1 MYLLCLYIH
10 FFVFF
15 LELNEAKQRA
25 QQAEALSSVQ
35 SQLLAQKEHQIETL
49 LQDKLTTQQA
59 YNALQQRL
67 TDAERHV
74 HSASGAQSVH
84 TYAHSPHQPASHM
97 AAGNLYNINTTAAT
111 PKASGASAVTL
122 SAASP
127 DALNRIDLLRQQLD
141 ATFRELEDAKRG
153 VYNKSHSASDSVS
166 NASYR
171 GPPTT
176 PHTIHPLQSNNQSVP
191 VSPQS
196 VHSSY
201 STVTGSSLPSS
212 SNHNYNYNG
221 DLQYISSLA
230 AIQEEGTVR
239 SGTSANNTADNAS
252 VHSVHNSSVYGSV
265 LPSMYG
271 SVYNNTI
278 HGSVQNST
286 HNSVHNHSVYDRSVG
301 IADRKEGTSSIA
313 RDNVVGNAS
322 VRSEYT
328 AQGTP
333 LHAMLGGMYQSQQER
348 EEQVIR
354 VFCYRYYFFEGRK
367 YLLLSI
373 HSIHPTFYRLFN
385 SGKLSS
391 RASFTQN

>member
-1 MYLLCLYIH
+1 MYTHQCFSSTVHNFCIFLLCA
-10 FFVFF
+10 
-15 LELNEAKQRA
+15 ELNEARQRA

-67 TDAERHV
+67 TDAERHA
-74 HSASGAQSVH
+74 HSVNGAHSVH
-84 TYAHSPHQPASHM
+84 THAHSVNHSPHQPASHI
-97 AAGNLYNINTTAAT
+97 AASNLYNINTTTAAT
-111 PKASGASAVTL
+111 PKAGSGGSAVTL
-122 SAASP
+122 SVASP
-127 DALNRIDLLRQQLD
+127 DAMNRIDLLRQQLD

-153 VYNKSHSASDSVS
+153 VYNKSHSGSGSVS

-176 PHTIHPLQSNNQSVP
+176 PHTIHPLHSTSQSAP

-196 VHSSY
+196 VQSSY

-212 SNHNYNYNG
+212 GNHNYNYNG

-252 VHSVHNSSVYGSV
+252 VHSVHNSTVHGSV
-265 LPSMYG
+265 LPSIYG
-271 SVYNNTI
+271 SVFNNTVQGSI
-278 HGSVQNST
+278 HNST
-286 HNSVHNHSVYDRSVG
+286 HHSVHNHSVYDRSVG
-301 IADRKEGTSSIA
+301 IADRKDGTTSSSIA
-313 RDNVVGNAS
+313 RENVAGTGS

-328 AQGTP
+328 APGTP
-333 LHAMLGGMYQSQQER
+333 LHTMLGGIYQSQQEQV
-348 EEQVIR
+348 EQVR
-354 VFCYRYYFFEGRK
+354 V
-367 YLLLSI
+367 
-373 HSIHPTFYRLFN
+373 
-385 SGKLSS
+385 
-391 RASFTQN
+391 

>member
-1 MYLLCLYIH
+1 M
-10 FFVFF
+10 
-15 LELNEAKQRA
+15 
-25 QQAEALSSVQ
+25 
-35 SQLLAQKEHQIETL
+35 
-49 LQDKLTTQQA
+49 
-59 YNALQQRL
+59 
-67 TDAERHV
+67 
-74 HSASGAQSVH
+74 HSASGAQSMH
-84 TYAHSPHQPASHM
+84 THQQASHV

-111 PKASGASAVTL
+111 PKASGASAITL

-176 PHTIHPLQSNNQSVP
+176 PHTIHPLHSTSQSVP

-196 VHSSY
+196 VQSSY
-201 STVTGSSLPSS
+201 STVTGSSLPSNN
-212 SNHNYNYNG
+212 NHNYNYNG

-252 VHSVHNSSVYGSV
+252 FHSVHNSSLHGSV

-301 IADRKEGTSSIA
+301 IADRNEGTSSIA
-313 RDNVVGNAS
+313 RDNVAGNAS

-328 AQGTP
+328 ALGTP

-354 VFCYRYYFFEGRK
+354 VFCYRYYLFEGRK

-391 RASFTQN
+391 RASSTRN